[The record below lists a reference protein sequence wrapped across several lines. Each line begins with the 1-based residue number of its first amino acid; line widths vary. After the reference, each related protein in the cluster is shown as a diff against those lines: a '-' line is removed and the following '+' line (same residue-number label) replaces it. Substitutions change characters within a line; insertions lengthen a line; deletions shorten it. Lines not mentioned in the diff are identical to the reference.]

1 MGAQGVR
8 RESGTESALSPKIP
22 SWGGRTGL
30 WRADRSEIS
39 PRGRFFPNVRATAGW
54 PWQTS
59 RGSEIN
65 HIAHQTHQTIRKHT

>member
-22 SWGGRTGL
+22 SWGERTGL

-39 PRGRFFPNVRATAGW
+39 PRGRFFPIVRATAAALGRLAGD
-54 PWQTS
+54 PNQSHCTS
-59 RGSEIN
+59 N
-65 HIAHQTHQTIRKHT
+65 IRKHT